1 MKKMAAF
8 LLVLIGLGMVAMYL
22 QPTKSM
28 VNTTVY
34 QERPSHSETTQ
45 IQEMEVKTKQATNST
60 LDNLSDTSQ
69 QEPEFYDT
77 KSDPSLQPVDPATD
91 PANEIK
97 QL

>member
-8 LLVLIGLGMVAMYL
+8 LLVVIGLGMVAMYL

-45 IQEMEVKTKQATNST
+45 IQEVEVKNQASNQFNARQPIGYFST
-60 LDNLSDTSQ
+60 RTRIL
-69 QEPEFYDT
+69 
-77 KSDPSLQPVDPATD
+77 
-91 PANEIK
+91 
-97 QL
+97 